1 MNSLTCIASLICTV
15 PRSAFTASQTNTSRG
30 LIVVVAVNGWVQWV
44 PQYDVNKC
52 PFQTD
57 SPDTF
62 AYRFVSAT
70 LRAFYCSVSDNV
82 PAAHSVSRE
91 GTTNIHT
98 NTHTH
103 THKYTLVNARCSS
116 VKSSLQCRPS
126 LLSLYALITLDS
138 HPGSPSSGT
147 STTTLPILRV
157 LSWPL
162 ITRTETQITRSPMR
176 SLNICRICANTPT
189 FWPTF
194 YASTRPA
201 LWVRALEAL
210 VLASMLAISIASKY
224 GQQQSQENQ
233 APK

>member
-1 MNSLTCIASLICTV
+1 MNSLTCIASLICIV

-103 THKYTLVNARCSS
+103 THKYTLVNARCSF
-116 VKSSLQCRPS
+116 VKSSLQFRPS

-138 HPGSPSSGT
+138 HPGSPSCST
-147 STTTLPILRV
+147 SLPPSPSCGYSLGH
-157 LSWPL
+157 LSRGQRLKLPA
-162 ITRTETQITRSPMR
+162 RR
-176 SLNICRICANTPT
+176 CA
-189 FWPTF
+189 
-194 YASTRPA
+194 
-201 LWVRALEAL
+201 V
-210 VLASMLAISIASKY
+210 
-224 GQQQSQENQ
+224 
-233 APK
+233 